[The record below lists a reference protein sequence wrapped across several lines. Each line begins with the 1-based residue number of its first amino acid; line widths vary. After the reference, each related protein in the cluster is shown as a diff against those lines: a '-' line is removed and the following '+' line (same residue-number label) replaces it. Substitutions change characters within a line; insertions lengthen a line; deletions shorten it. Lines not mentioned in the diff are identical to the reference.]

1 MECWGGNRY
10 GQTDAPR
17 GGFREVNAGA
27 YHSCGLAESGAVECW
42 GDNRYGQTDTPN
54 GRFRTA
60 SAGGVHSCGLRENG
74 AVECWGYTFDGQA
87 QPPAGRHVA
96 VSAGEYH
103 ACALSE
109 AGTITCW
116 MIYNGAADVP
126 AWLRAPSVKMP
137 AAGTGGLLRSSR
149 SAQDVVLP
157 LVAGAA
163 TLAAFAIL
171 FLRRGRVDS
180 CVRRN
185 DGGVGVG

>member
-17 GGFREVNAGA
+17 VGFHEVNAGA
-27 YHSCGLAESGAVECW
+27 YHSCGLAESGAMECW
-42 GDNRYGQTDTPN
+42 GDNRYGQSDAPN

-109 AGTITCW
+109 AGTVSCW
-116 MIYNGAADVP
+116 MIYNGVSDVP
-126 AWLRAPSVKMP
+126 AWLRPPSGAMP
-137 AAGTGGLLRSSR
+137 TTGTGGLLRSSW
-149 SAQDVVLP
+149 SAQDVALAA
-157 LVAGAA
+157 LGLAGATALVVLA
-163 TLAAFAIL
+163 TL
-171 FLRRGRVDS
+171 LRRRWVDS
-180 CVRRN
+180 CVLRN
-185 DGGVGVG
+185 DGG